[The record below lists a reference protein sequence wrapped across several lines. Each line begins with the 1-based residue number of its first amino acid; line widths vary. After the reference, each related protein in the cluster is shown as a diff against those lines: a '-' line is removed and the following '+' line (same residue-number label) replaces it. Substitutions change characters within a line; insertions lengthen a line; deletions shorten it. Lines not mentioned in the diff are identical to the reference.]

1 MAERKIIPIFVYIKK
16 IIIMDY
22 LNLNEIGQK
31 CPSALTQKPSKHLSH
46 IYRFIP
52 TTEVMDIL
60 GDQGWNPTQA
70 VQTRTRK
77 GYEASSPYKKHMI
90 RFRNESH
97 INLSKEMGD
106 THPEILLTN
115 SHDGSSSF
123 KFHVGLFRL
132 VCSNGLVI
140 ADKTFDSFR
149 VMHKG
154 FKKEDI
160 LDVVSKTT
168 EKIPMVVGRV
178 QSMMGKE
185 LTSTQQYDFAKR
197 VADVRWGEDKMID
210 VNQMLQI
217 RRQEDA
223 GNDLWSVFNRV
234 QENLLQG
241 GILTITPK
249 DNGKVRR
256 SRSRAIRS
264 IDQNLEVNKMLWTL
278 SESIL

>member
-1 MAERKIIPIFVYIKK
+1 
-16 IIIMDY
+16 
-22 LNLNEIGQK
+22 
-31 CPSALTQKPSKHLSH
+31 
-46 IYRFIP
+46 
-52 TTEVMDIL
+52 
-60 GDQGWNPTQA
+60 PTQA

-90 RFRNESH
+90 RFRNENH

-123 KFHVGLFRL
+123 RFHVGLFRL

-178 QSMMGKE
+178 QSMMSKE
-185 LTSTQQYDFAKR
+185 LTGL
-197 VADVRWGEDKMID
+197 GED
-210 VNQMLQI
+210 
-217 RRQEDA
+217 
-223 GNDLWSVFNRV
+223 DLWIYYQAHSSYGGDYEEVDSDEFNYV
-234 QENLLQG
+234 YTNDE
-241 GILTITPK
+241 TIGHLKTLAIMAGK
-249 DNGKVRR
+249 DNWPGKDKKIEEGEVREFLSEVLPPENFDRIVDDYLSELSIGITR
-256 SRSRAIRS
+256 SRENAASHCYEQDINYNTNTTRCESGDYCIF
-264 IDQNLEVNKMLWTL
+264 IPYEDLET
-278 SESIL
+278 